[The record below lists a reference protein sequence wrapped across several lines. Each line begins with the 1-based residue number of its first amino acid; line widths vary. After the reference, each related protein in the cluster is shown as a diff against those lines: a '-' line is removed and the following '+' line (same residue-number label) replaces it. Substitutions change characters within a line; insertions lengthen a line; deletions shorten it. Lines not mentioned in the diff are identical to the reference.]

1 MLNVIAAA
9 ISCLAFALP
18 DGSVLLE
25 AEDFQVDAGW
35 TVCMARA
42 ETAPGGLSRDQAL
55 SSNTPSSRAR
65 TTVQLA
71 DGKWVVWVR
80 AFDWAGAP
88 GRYGFTVSI
97 DGESKR
103 AAVTEPLTSAFI
115 WENWGMLEGGTHEIV
130 LSDPDAFNAEIDCIA
145 FVPDLAFVP
154 NPGPT
159 LTLVEASVAGAF
171 VSEASTLHLQVQ
183 SDAIVNADSLTLGL
197 ARMGEDG
204 GITEYVWREDYPL
217 SGEWTADQTL
227 NMMDLALPPFPYLWP
242 GDYALHAAIHGTSWT
257 VGSPVIEVTK
267 NAGSL
272 PVPVK
277 AEILPYHDVP
287 ALFVND
293 KLEFPF
299 AYLVHSEERQAHY
312 RQMAQAGIRFF
323 SMGAPIGNGP
333 ASFDSTNLDAP
344 FLEILREQPGALM
357 FPRIGVTPPQW
368 WIDQHTDERVVF
380 DDGTQG
386 PQSMFSEV
394 WLEDAVRWVE
404 EYARYIRS
412 SPYADHVLGIHICSG
427 YTAEWQSWGLWD
439 DQRGDFSPAA
449 QRAWRAYLGR
459 KYETD
464 EALSTAWRQDV
475 TFENVALPTRSRREL
490 DTGMF
495 RMPGEHQDIID
506 FYDFYWRGTAN
517 AIEQLAAAAK
527 RGGGEDWLVGF
538 FYGYEIQYGGKAQES
553 QHLGMARLLACP
565 DIDFFC
571 SPAMYSQREPGG
583 TSTFM
588 SFTQSVQAHGKLWW
602 DEADNR
608 THLAVDNPVAP
619 AADLFASLNV
629 LEREFAHTYTER
641 AGIWWFD
648 MQGGW
653 YADES
658 ILDLFRQMRDYGER
672 VESGTPWTPPRE
684 IAFYID
690 DKSTYRLA
698 PESAYLNAGLTQFLS
713 AMPRLGAPYDTF
725 ILSDILD
732 VPEYKVYVFLMAF
745 DLADEERAAIR
756 SLMRDGHTLVFLGKT
771 GIGRYDYGHVAHDEA
786 QFEALVGAKPSGTRW
801 YRAEYDD
808 YTIVYSPFPNP
819 TTAELRDIARDSGA
833 HIYSNTDDAFYIG
846 NGLAALHAQTT
857 GEKVIEFPVEIT
869 AREIFVENGETVDGK
884 EIRLNLKAKETRTF
898 HIEGPASAEQ

>member
-1 MLNVIAAA
+1 MLNVIAATLCS
-9 ISCLAFALP
+9 IAFTLP
-18 DGSVLLE
+18 DGSVLIE

-35 TVCMARA
+35 TISMARA
-42 ETAPGGLSRDQAL
+42 EAAPGAL
-55 SSNTPSSRAR
+55 SGEQVLNSNDPSSRAR
-65 TTVQLA
+65 ATVQLA
-71 DGKWVVWVR
+71 EGKWVVWVR

-97 DGESKR
+97 DDDSRR
-103 AAVTEPLTSAFI
+103 AAVTEPLTPAFV
-115 WENWGMLEGGTHEIV
+115 WENWGLLDGGNHEII
-130 LSDPDAFNAEIDCIA
+130 LSDPDAFNAAIDCIA
-145 FVPDLAFVP
+145 LVPDLAFVP
-154 NPGPT
+154 TQGPA

-183 SDAIVNADSLTLGL
+183 SDAPVDADSLTLGL
-197 ARMGEDG
+197 ARMSADG
-204 GITEYVWREDYPL
+204 GITEYVWHEEYPMPD
-217 SGEWTADQTL
+217 SWTADQTL
-227 NMMDLALPPFPYLWP
+227 NLTDLALPPFPYLWP
-242 GDYALHAAIHGTSWT
+242 GDYALHAAVHGTSWT
-257 VGSPVIEVTK
+257 AGSPVIEVTK

-272 PVPVK
+272 PAPVK
-277 AEILPYHDVP
+277 AEILPSRGVP

-299 AYLVHSEERQAHY
+299 AYLVHSEERQPHY
-312 RQMAQAGIRFF
+312 REMAQTGIRFF
-323 SMGAPIGNGP
+323 SMGAPIGNGQ
-333 ASFDSTNLDAP
+333 AGFDSTNLDAP
-344 FLEILREQPGALM
+344 FLEILREQPDALM

-368 WIDQHTDERVVF
+368 WLDQHPDERVVF
-380 DDGTQG
+380 DDGTRG
-386 PQSMFSEV
+386 PQSMFSDL
-394 WLEDAVRWVE
+394 WLEDAVQWVE
-404 EYARYIRS
+404 AYARYIRS

-439 DQRGDFSPAA
+439 DLRGDFSPAA

-464 EALSTAWRQDV
+464 EALSAAWQQDV
-475 TFENVALPTRSRREL
+475 TFANAALPTRARRET

-506 FYDFYWRGTAN
+506 FYDFYWRGTVN

-553 QHLGMARLLACP
+553 QHLGMAQLLACP

-571 SPAMYSQREPGG
+571 SPAMYSLREPGG

-588 SFTQSVQAHGKLWW
+588 SFTQSVQSHGKLWW

-619 AADLFASLNV
+619 AADLFESLNV
-629 LEREFAHTYTER
+629 LEREFAHAYTQR

-653 YADES
+653 YADKTIRS
-658 ILDLFRQMRDYGER
+658 LLRQMREYGER

-684 IAFYID
+684 IAFFID

-698 PESAYLNAGLTQFLS
+698 PESAYLNAGLPQFLS
-713 AMPRLGAPYDTF
+713 AMPRLGVPYDTLL
-725 ILSDILD
+725 LSDILE

-745 DLADEERAAIR
+745 DLADEERAAIQ

-771 GIGRYDYGHVAHDEA
+771 GIGRYNYGRITHDEA
-786 QFEALVGAKPSGTRW
+786 QFEALLGAKPSGTRW

-819 TTAELRDIARDSGA
+819 TTSELRDIARDSGV
-833 HIYSNTDDAFYIG
+833 HIYSETDDACYIG
-846 NGLAALHAQTT
+846 NGMVALHAQTT
-857 GEKVIEFPVEIT
+857 GEKVLSFPIEVT
-869 AREIFVENGETVDGK
+869 AQEIFVEDGETVAGQ
-884 EIRLNLKAKETRTF
+884 EMRLTFQAKETRMF
-898 HIEGPASAEQ
+898 HIANVKSTD